1 MMEITV
7 ERNGRNVLVIIN
19 TRDVERRLSVIG
31 EKRTQGEFYKA
42 FGVEE
47 RTEWHPADTEFDSSC
62 TGWEAFIKEMI
73 DAQHT
78 TKEKANA
85 AAMNLLRILDAWVAG
100 IESSAI
106 TYEFTAT
113 WPEGKNATEEE

>member
-1 MMEITV
+1 MTELMNEMTQKMMSEMQ
-7 ERNGRNVLVIIN
+7 
-19 TRDVERRLSVIG
+19 
-31 EKRTQGEFYKA
+31 EKK
-42 FGVEE
+42 
-47 RTEWHPADTEFDSSC
+47 
-62 TGWEAFIKEMI
+62 EAFIKEMI